1 MIRCIAALD
10 TRRGIAD
17 SHGIPWSGKLPADM
31 RWFRKHTLGQTV
43 LMGRATYE
51 NIGAALSDRRNVVVT
66 SGPELPDAAVVRDVG
81 KFLEHEDDVW
91 VLGGQRLFE
100 SVLGRAD
107 ELYLTRVEGDFGCT
121 KFFPAYE
128 GAFERTYVSG
138 SLTENGITFRFEI
151 WCRKAS

>member
-17 SHGIPWSGKLPADM
+17 GHGIPWFGKLPADM

-43 LMGRATYE
+43 LMGRVTYE
-51 NIGAALSDRRNVVVT
+51 SIGVALPDRRNAVVT
-66 SGPELPDAAVVRDVG
+66 SGPELQDAAVVRDAE
-81 KFLEHEDDVW
+81 KFLEREDDVW
-91 VLGGQRLFE
+91 VLGGQRLFG

-107 ELYLTRVEGDFGCT
+107 ELYLTQVEGDFGCT

-128 GAFERTYVSG
+128 DAFERTYVSG

-151 WCRKAS
+151 WRRKAN